1 MQATW
6 AEIIEADLKNKPAS
20 YAADFLR
27 DALNDDEPGT
37 LIIAMQHVSRARG
50 GIDDLG
56 LSEEEKARI
65 AIAMGRS
72 LGAYPLLQAA

>member
-1 MQATW
+1 MRATW

-27 DALNDDEPGT
+27 DALADDEPGT
-37 LIIAMQHVSRARG
+37 LIVAMQHVSRARG

-56 LSEEEKARI
+56 LNYEEKAQI
-65 AIAMGRS
+65 AVAMGRS
-72 LGAYPLLQAA
+72 LGAYPVLQAA

>member
-6 AEIIEADLKNKPAS
+6 AEIIEADLKNKPAF

-27 DALNDDEPGT
+27 DALNDDEPST

-56 LSEEEKARI
+56 LSKEEKAGI

>member
-1 MQATW
+1 MRTTW

-27 DALNDDEPGT
+27 DALADDEPGT
-37 LIIAMQHVSRARG
+37 LIVAMQHVSRARG

-56 LSEEEKARI
+56 LSYEEKAQI
-65 AIAMGRS
+65 AAAMGRS
-72 LGAYPLLQAA
+72 LGAYPVLQAA